1 MEEAEALSDR
11 ILIVAGGELKCIGNN
26 YYFYLFSRQNS
37 DYFLDDWLYHRH
49 IIVFEK
55 PLQWWI

>member
-37 DYFLDDWLYHRH
+37 DYFLDD
-49 IIVFEK
+49 
-55 PLQWWI
+55 